1 MRRSR
6 GRLWSR
12 CHPRQSEVCFAK
24 EEGDVMDNLAD
35 ITKEL
40 FDREKIRALVHY
52 YCWAVDKGTLSEVM
66 ALFHDSCT
74 LILAPGKKYEGRE
87 AVQRWYDVY
96 LQNRMEV
103 LRHLIH
109 NQVMTINGNS
119 ATSKSYFDAVGDLKG
134 ESITVAGY
142 YEDTLLWI
150 DGEWK
155 FTEKIIRLDFLVPI
169 NEGWGGKKR
178 IKRNLVPPEI

>member
-1 MRRSR
+1 MT
-6 GRLWSR
+6 
-12 CHPRQSEVCFAK
+12 
-24 EEGDVMDNLAD
+24 NLAGM
-35 ITKEL
+35 TQEL
-40 FDREKIRALVHY
+40 FDREKIRDLVHR
-52 YCWAVDKGTLSEVM
+52 YCWAVDKGTLPDVM
-66 ALFHDSCT
+66 ALFHDPCT
-74 LILAPGKKYEGRE
+74 LILAPGKKYEGRA
-87 AVQRWYDVY
+87 AVQGWYDVY

-109 NQVMTINGNS
+109 NQVLAIDGDH

-142 YEDTLLWI
+142 YEDTLLRV

-155 FTEKIIRLDFLVPI
+155 LSEKVIRLDFLVPI

-178 IKRNLVPPEI
+178 IKRNLVPPEL

>member
-1 MRRSR
+1 M
-6 GRLWSR
+6 
-12 CHPRQSEVCFAK
+12 
-24 EEGDVMDNLAD
+24 AD
-35 ITKEL
+35 KTEALLREL
-40 FDREKIRALVHY
+40 LDREQIRELLHR

-66 ALFHDSCT
+66 QLFDDPCA
-74 LILAPGKKYEGRE
+74 LILAPGKRYEGRA

-109 NQVMTINGNS
+109 NQVLVLDGDT
-119 ATSKSYFDAVGDLKG
+119 AASKSYFDAVGDLKG

-142 YEDTLLWI
+142 YEDTLRRV
-150 DGEWK
+150 DGKWK
-155 FTEKIIRLDFLVPI
+155 FTEKIIRLDFLVPL

-178 IKRNLVPPEI
+178 IKRSLIPPEI